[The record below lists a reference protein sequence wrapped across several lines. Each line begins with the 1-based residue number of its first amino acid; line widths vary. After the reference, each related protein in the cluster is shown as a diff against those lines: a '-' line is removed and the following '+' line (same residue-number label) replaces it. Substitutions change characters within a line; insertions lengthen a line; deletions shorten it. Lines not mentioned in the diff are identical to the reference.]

1 MQWPFEA
8 VHCTG
13 SLLDSTWSM
22 FKSQTSNYFMTAVL
36 LLNSSRYSGLS
47 IKYVRGA
54 DPVIKLLDDADEII
68 EVECR
73 FKVHYID

>member
-1 MQWPFEA
+1 
-8 VHCTG
+8 
-13 SLLDSTWSM
+13 
-22 FKSQTSNYFMTAVL
+22 MTAVL

-68 EVECR
+68 EVR
-73 FKVHYID
+73 VPIQSSLHRLRSIAVADLSIYNLQTPTYSSIIDNI

>member
-1 MQWPFEA
+1 
-8 VHCTG
+8 
-13 SLLDSTWSM
+13 
-22 FKSQTSNYFMTAVL
+22 MTAVL

-47 IKYVRGA
+47 IKYARGA